1 MELIKLIIERWNS
14 ETPSFFLGIKKLAL
28 TLGTSATAVL
38 IANQSFELGLDEP
51 ILSVCK
57 YAIATC
63 AAMGMT
69 SQLTMVPPKK

>member
-14 ETPSFFLGIKKLAL
+14 ETTLFFLGIKKLAL

-38 IANQSFELGLDEP
+38 LANQSFELGLDEP

-57 YAIATC
+57 YAIAAC

>member
-1 MELIKLIIERWNS
+1 MKLIKLIIERWNS

-57 YAIATC
+57 YAIAVC